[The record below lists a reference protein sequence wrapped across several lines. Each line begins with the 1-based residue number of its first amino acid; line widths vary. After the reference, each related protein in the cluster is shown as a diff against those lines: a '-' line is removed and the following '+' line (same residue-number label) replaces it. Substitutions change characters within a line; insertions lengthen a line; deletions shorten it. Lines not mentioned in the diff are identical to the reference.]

1 MNGTGLR
8 TIVMLRRG
16 KAAKELQSAKVEVR
30 RLEALVSQLEYQSK
44 CSHVFSSNQSG
55 MQVITY
61 TCTKC
66 GFEIE
71 D

>member
-8 TIVMLRRG
+8 TIVMLRKG
-16 KAAKELQSAKVEVR
+16 KAAKELQEAKLEVR
-30 RLEALVSQLEYQSK
+30 RLESLVSKLEQQSK
-44 CSHVFSSNQSG
+44 CSHEFSSDQSG
-55 MQVITY
+55 MQIITY

>member
-8 TIVMLRRG
+8 TIVMLRKG
-16 KAAKELQSAKVEVR
+16 KAAKALQNAKLEVR
-30 RLEALVSQLEYQSK
+30 RLEALVSQLDFQSD
-44 CSHVFSSNQSG
+44 CSHEFSSDQSG

-66 GFEIE
+66 GFEVE